1 MKKLI
6 TFLMF
11 LYVAFACHV
20 DNTNFDLLPVQSG
33 SKYGYINKSGQ
44 YQINPQFDKATFF
57 RNGVALVKS
66 GSLWGYIDTKGNY
79 IVNPVYKEATIFQD
93 GVAWTV
99 EENGAPTAIDT
110 KGNILFTLKEAISV
124 SDFSD
129 GLAVYTVSDPDSD
142 SEYSYKYGYV
152 NKSGETVIPPT
163 LEYATDFSEGLAAV
177 GGPNRK
183 YGYINKKG
191 EVVINY
197 QFKLAKAFRN
207 GRATVSNDDGQV
219 GTIDQDGRY
228 DINPQFSKMFPDG
241 KNYLVSLQ
249 GSDNF
254 GWCDKKGKFFINPQF
269 SMAFPFLN
277 QNRAIVSMDDKCGYI
292 DKKGKIVINPQFN
305 DATPFINGFAFVRIG
320 DKWGTIDADGKYIIN
335 PQFDGV
341 AYDVF
346 DKFFIEDRFREYY
359 SVNSDY
365 FDVDGIVSQLRNI
378 LSKENIDGFINFDQP
393 LSSIMEKY
401 GMEEGAINRTKSLQ
415 LIKTLTLTKDA
426 VLSISMGG
434 DFYNKVSD
442 GWWGYNYVLNK
453 NAKPDKLE
461 LSIELKRNGRNKEE
475 LLSAALMKA
484 FDEKSKNALSLDYG
498 KFHLAF
504 NTSSDKVVISV
515 ITSNIFDNFFK
526 SNSSSA
532 GIQVAKDEFKATA
545 PASVAMEEQFKLQ
558 YTIGSVTATDLH
570 LADIQDFDVL
580 MGPTRAESHSTMIV
594 EGKPKTEDQL
604 TFTYILM
611 PKKAGTFIIPGATV
625 KSGGKTYTSNSV
637 EIKVTSN

>member
-1 MKKLI
+1 ML
-6 TFLMF
+6 

-20 DNTNFDLLPVQSG
+20 ENTNFDLLPVRSG
-33 SKYGYINKSGQ
+33 SKFGYIDKSGKF
-44 YQINPQFDKATFF
+44 QINPQFDRATFF
-57 RNGVALVKS
+57 RNGIALVKL

-79 IVNPVYKEATIFQD
+79 IINPVYKEATIFQD

-99 EENGAPTAIDT
+99 KENGAPTAIDT
-110 KGNILFTLKEAISV
+110 KGNTLFTLKEAVSV
-124 SDFSD
+124 SNFSE
-129 GLAVYTVSDPDSD
+129 GLATYTVFDSD
-142 SEYSYKYGYV
+142 SEYTYKYGYV

-163 LEYATDFSEGLAAV
+163 LEYATEFSEGLAAV

-197 QFKLAKAFRN
+197 QFKLGKAFRN
-207 GRATVSNDDGQV
+207 GRAAVSNDDGQV
-219 GTIDQDGRY
+219 GTVDKDGRY
-228 DINPQFSKMFPDG
+228 VINPQFSRMFPDG
-241 KNYLVSLQ
+241 KNYLVSLED
-249 GSDNF
+249 SKDF
-254 GWCDKKGKFFINPQF
+254 GWCDKEGKLFINPQF
-269 SMAFPFLN
+269 SIAFPFLD
-277 QNRAIVSMDDKCGYI
+277 QNRAIVSIGGKCGYI
-292 DKKGKIVINPQFN
+292 DKKGKIVINPQF
-305 DATPFINGFAFVRIG
+305 DDGTPFINGFAFVRIG
-320 DKWGTIDADGKYIIN
+320 DKWGTIDTDGKYIIN

-341 AYDVF
+341 AYDAF
-346 DKFFIEDRFREYY
+346 DKYFIEESFNEYY
-359 SVNSDY
+359 NVSSDY

-378 LSKENIDGFINFDQP
+378 ISKENIDDSIHFDLS

-401 GMEEGAINRTKSLQ
+401 GLEESAINRTKSLQ
-415 LIKTLTLTKDA
+415 LLKTLVLTKDA

-434 DFYNKVSD
+434 DFYSKVSD

-475 LLSAALMKA
+475 LLSAALIKA
-484 FDEKSKNALSLDYG
+484 FDEKSKNASSLDYG

-515 ITSNIFDNFFK
+515 TTSDIFDSFFE
-526 SNSSSA
+526 SDDSSA
-532 GIQVAKDEFKATA
+532 KIQVAKGDFKATA
-545 PASVAMEEQFKLQ
+545 PASVVMGEQFKLQ
-558 YTIGSVTATDLH
+558 YTIGSAAATDLH
-570 LADIQDFDVL
+570 IADIQDFDVL
-580 MGPTRAESHSTMIV
+580 VGPTRSESHSSILV
-594 EGKPKTEDQL
+594 DGKLKEEDQL

-637 EIKVTSN
+637 KIKVTSN